1 MLTLEEK
8 DKSNYRS
15 LVTKEEKEY
24 YVYSLNDR
32 NLVKNKD
39 NDICLW

>member
-15 LVTKEEKEY
+15 LVTNEEKEY

-39 NDICLW
+39 NDVCLW